1 MIDIWVAF
9 ALDCIL
15 GDPYKF
21 PHPVRFIGKYIAW
34 FERVV
39 TKRKRTKTSLRY
51 IWGPFLTIS
60 TVALTFSVIFTI
72 LKIASS
78 IHTYLY
84 HSLNVIL
91 LWTSIAPCCLS
102 KEGYKVYKPLKEGNI
117 KEARE
122 RVSYLVSRDVKSL
135 NEEGITRAAVETILE
150 NISDGIIA
158 PLFYVFLGGAPL
170 ALAYKAV
177 NTLDSMVGYRNE
189 KYEDLGFFSAKADD
203 LVNFIPARLSGFL
216 ISISALALG
225 YNFKNSIRI
234 FFRDRLKHKSPNSA
248 HPEASGAGALG
259 IRLGGPNLYFGK
271 IVNKPY
277 IGDELQSIKSEH
289 IVHSIKLLYGATII
303 FLGICSLIYKIR
315 FII

>member
-1 MIDIWVAF
+1 MIDIWIAF

-15 GDPYKF
+15 GDPYNF
-21 PHPVRFIGKYIAW
+21 PHPVRFIGKYIA
-34 FERVV
+34 FIEGVV
-39 TKRKRTKTSLRY
+39 TRRKRTKRSLRY
-51 IWGPFLTIS
+51 VWGPLLTIS
-60 TVALTFSVIFTI
+60 TVALTLSVIFTI
-72 LKIASS
+72 LKLASS
-78 IHTYLY
+78 INTYLY
-84 HSLNVIL
+84 HILNVIF

-102 KEGYKVYKPLKEGNI
+102 KEGYKVYKPLREGNI
-117 KEARE
+117 REARE
-122 RVSYLVSRDVKSL
+122 RVSYLVSRDVRNL

-158 PLFYVFLGGAPL
+158 PLFYAFLGGAPL

-189 KYEDLGFFSAKADD
+189 KYEDLGFFSAKVDD

-216 ISISALALG
+216 ISISALTLG

-234 FFRDRLKHKSPNSA
+234 FFRDRLNHKSPNSA

-271 IVNKPY
+271 MIDKPY
-277 IGDELQSIKSEH
+277 IGDELQGIKSEH
-289 IVHSIKLLYGATII
+289 IIHSIKLLYGATII
-303 FLGICSLIYKIR
+303 FLGIYTFMFIR
-315 FII
+315 